1 MPVRLPPPFSRSTF
15 PPLMPSSPPESV
27 NLAQLVRYQ
36 LTIDN
41 MCSPDC
47 LQWVRQELMSLGL
60 VVDQLHVRG
69 AEVATTHAEGPSIDT
84 IGSTLQ
90 AGGYQLVKVEIKT
103 G

>member
-1 MPVRLPPPFSRSTF
+1 
-15 PPLMPSSPPESV
+15 
-27 NLAQLVRYQ
+27 
-36 LTIDN
+36 
-41 MCSPDC
+41 
-47 LQWVRQELMSLGL
+47 MSLGL